1 MNTVKEFLSEVFGKV
16 RVITKDG
23 EILFCASDIAKI
35 LGDRDALN
43 LTRGLD
49 DEEKSTHIV
58 STLGGNQEMLF
69 ITESGLYEIILT
81 KRPKDVVKKERI
93 QTFKKWI
100 TKEVIPNIRKNDGYI
115 DKQEELSAEELMA
128 KALLVAQKTIEEKN
142 RKIEEQEKE
151 IEELK
156 PKADFTD
163 KFLADDTLY
172 KATDIAKEVGMSG
185 QKFNQLLQ
193 ALGIQFNQGGK
204 WYITSR
210 YDGNGY
216 TKPYMFE
223 YRTGKFQTH
232 MRWTSKG
239 RKFILDLFSD
249 LELIK

>member
-23 EILFCASDIAKI
+23 EILFCASDIAKA
-35 LGDRDALN
+35 LGDRNANDMARYL
-43 LTRGLD
+43 
-49 DEEKSTHIV
+49 DEEEKGTFNV
-58 STLGGNQEMLF
+58 RTLGGNQEMLF

-93 QTFKKWI
+93 QAFKKWV
-100 TKEVIPNIRKNDGYI
+100 TKEVIPSIRKNDGYI

-142 RKIEEQEKE
+142 RKIEKQEKE

-193 ALGIQFNQGGK
+193 ALGVQFNQGGK
-204 WYITSR
+204 WYITSK

-223 YRTGKFQTH
+223 YRTGKFQTV

-239 RKFILDLFSD
+239 RKFILDLFLD
-249 LELIK
+249 LGLIK

>member
-23 EILFCASDIAKI
+23 EILFCASDIAEI
-35 LGDRDALN
+35 LGDSDATH

-49 DEEKSTHIV
+49 NEEKGLHIV
-58 STLGGNQEMLF
+58 ETLGGNQEILF

-81 KRPKDVVKKERI
+81 KKPKDIKKKERI
-93 QTFKKWI
+93 QAFKKWV
-100 TKEVIPNIRKNDGYI
+100 TKEVIPSIRKNDGYI

-142 RKIEEQEKE
+142 RKIEKQEKE

-156 PKADFTD
+156 PKANFTD

-172 KATDIAKEVGMSG
+172 KATDIAKEVGMSVT
-185 QKFNQLLQ
+185 KFNQLLQ
-193 ALGIQFNQGGK
+193 ALNIQFNQGGK

-223 YRTGKFQTH
+223 YRVGKFQTH

-249 LELIK
+249 LGLIK